1 MSTAHDPVRVLVD
14 RLIEGEPIDW
24 NDAAGGDA
32 AMLDALHMLDEV
44 RGAYRRIGDSRAPAT
59 PALFH
64 WGPLAVLEKV
74 GSGASA
80 EVYRAWDAGLATPV
94 ALKLLR
100 PEAAAAGLRSDEFL
114 REGRLLAKIAHR
126 NVLRVYGAAVHDGR
140 PGLWNEWIEGR
151 TLDTIVAADGPLAG
165 PEVVHAGLELCAALG
180 AIHAAGLVHGDVK
193 ASNVLRARGGRI
205 VLVDLGA
212 GGTPDALGASLRTQ
226 ATPTYLSPQAR
237 DGAPRSAGD
246 DLYALGVL
254 LHVLLTGSYP
264 EDGRSRVRALA
275 PDVDARIADAVE
287 RAFASDPARRH
298 ADVHAFADA
307 LRAAIGG
314 GTPVAPRPRRRAWF
328 ATAALAV
335 LAIAGAATWQATR
348 PSAWAPR
355 ASLVRHERAD
365 APLRDGAALHVGD
378 RLDLV
383 LASDRPTWAW
393 VLNEDEAGSF
403 HLLFPLAGLAHANP
417 LPRGDTVLPGEQDG
431 RALSWQVSSA
441 GGREEFVIVLA
452 DAPLPRFE
460 QRITAFA
467 AAVIDAPERGVAR
480 VGIAPLAN
488 VALRGRHLNA
498 LLDESAAELGDHH
511 HVRVIGYRF
520 EAARQPGTM

>member
-1 MSTAHDPVRVLVD
+1 MSAAHDPVRALVD
-14 RLIEGEPIDW
+14 RLVEGEPIDW
-24 NDAAGGDA
+24 SDAAGGDA

-44 RGAYRRIGDSRAPAT
+44 RGAYRRIGDASAPAM
-59 PALFH
+59 PVLFH
-64 WGPLAVLEKV
+64 WGALAVLEKI

-100 PEAAAAGLRSDEFL
+100 PEAAAAGLRSNEFL

-151 TLDTIVAADGPLAG
+151 TLEAIVAADGPLAG
-165 PEVVHAGLELCAALG
+165 AEAVHVGLELCAALG

-212 GGTPDALGASLRTQ
+212 GGTPDALGTSLRTQ
-226 ATPTYLSPQAR
+226 ATPAYLSPQAQ
-237 DGAPRSAGD
+237 DGAPRSADD

-254 LHVLLTGSYP
+254 LYVLLTGTYP
-264 EDGRSRVRALA
+264 EDGRSRLRALA
-275 PDVDARIADAVE
+275 PDVDARVADAVE

-307 LRAAIGG
+307 LRASSGDVTA
-314 GTPVAPRPRRRAWF
+314 AQPRARRRTWLA
-328 ATAALAV
+328 AAALAV
-335 LAIAGAATWQATR
+335 LVIAGVSAWKAMH
-348 PSAWAPR
+348 PPAWAPQ
-355 ASLVRHERAD
+355 ASLVRHDRAD
-365 APLRDGAALHVGD
+365 ASLRDGDALRVGD
-378 RLDLV
+378 RLDLR
-383 LASDRPTWAW
+383 LASDRPTWAY

-403 HLLFPLAGLAHANP
+403 HLLFPLAGLARANP
-417 LPRGDTVLPGEQDG
+417 LPSGDVVLPGEQDG
-431 RALSWQVSSA
+431 RALSWQVSSE
-441 GGREEFVIVLA
+441 GGREEFVVVLA

-460 QRITAFA
+460 QRIAAFA
-467 AAVIDAPERGVAR
+467 AATVDAPERGVAR
-480 VGIAPLAN
+480 VGAAPLAN
-488 VALRGRHLNA
+488 VSLRGKHLNA
-498 LLDESAAELGDHH
+498 LLDESAAELGDRRRVH
-511 HVRVIGYRF
+511 VIGYRF
-520 EAARQPGTM
+520 EGAR